1 MPMTTI
7 QVQSQLSF
15 DKLLGSLP
23 QLSSEELAQLAQH
36 ATRIEV
42 QRKVGSLSE
51 AEADLLLKINQGVV
65 PPDWQQRCAKLTAK
79 ARAGTITDAEH
90 AKLVNLVDEIEQ
102 LNAKRLDYLVQL
114 AQIRGVTLDE
124 LMGVLELAPLAYE

>member
-1 MPMTTI
+1 MTTI

-36 ATRIEV
+36 ATRLEV

-51 AEADLLLKINQGVV
+51 AEADLLLKINQGIV
-65 PPDWQQRCAKLTAK
+65 PPDWQQRCAELTAK
-79 ARAGTITDAEH
+79 ARAGTITDTEH
-90 AKLVNLVDEIEQ
+90 AELVGLVDGIEQ

-124 LMGVLELAPLAYE
+124 LMKALELAPLSYE